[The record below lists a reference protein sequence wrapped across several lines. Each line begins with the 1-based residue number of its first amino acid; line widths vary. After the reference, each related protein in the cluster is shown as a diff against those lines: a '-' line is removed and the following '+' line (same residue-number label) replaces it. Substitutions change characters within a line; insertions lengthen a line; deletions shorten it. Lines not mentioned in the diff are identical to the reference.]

1 MAHADSEDRRGIALG
16 RAPQTKHLPRAQR
29 PGPRELGGAQ
39 LPAHPCAPP
48 ESPRTSCFAPE
59 LSQRVGTALVGPVG
73 RGLAHN
79 RDWGRQGP
87 AVGASPRPG
96 RLRGASHR
104 IREITYLIVDMRALP
119 KSERTPS
126 FFARCRVRSAPPLLA
141 RVPLPVSS
149 GGRLTINTDFWLL
162 VRRRV
167 PGLRLQRHPS
177 VDTFLRRDLIPTL
190 DAKLAQLDC
199 FEHGWVGDPAL
210 DPSERGLVVLGVP
223 IGSPDFVRRHLRF
236 TLERQASL
244 LDQLPALEDAQVAWL
259 LLSFCAAPR
268 MQYALRTV
276 PPLLTEEF
284 AAGHVPTLTPCHLSL
299 LLGLSLRS
307 GTAAWVYWASWADSL
322 QLFARREPAFAER
335 LSASL
340 AGSDSLPLALDSLRL
355 AGHSLSAASFELP
368 TWQDLSRMPPPQQHD
383 DDPGADVTRG
393 WQRSASRALDD
404 FGDRAL
410 RRELDPTSAA
420 MLDSRA
426 GPYGA
431 LPPVAPF

>member
-1 MAHADSEDRRGIALG
+1 MAIVVLLRCTAHAICSAHSA
-16 RAPQTKHLPRAQR
+16 AP
-29 PGPRELGGAQ
+29 
-39 LPAHPCAPP
+39 
-48 ESPRTSCFAPE
+48 
-59 LSQRVGTALVGPVG
+59 
-73 RGLAHN
+73 
-79 RDWGRQGP
+79 
-87 AVGASPRPG
+87 
-96 RLRGASHR
+96 SHR
-104 IREITYLIVDMRALP
+104 RVCSWSRP
-119 KSERTPS
+119 
-126 FFARCRVRSAPPLLA
+126 CR
-141 RVPLPVSS
+141 
-149 GGRLTINTDFWLL
+149 
-162 VRRRV
+162 
-167 PGLRLQRHPS
+167 
-177 VDTFLRRDLIPTL
+177 
-190 DAKLAQLDC
+190 
-199 FEHGWVGDPAL
+199 
-210 DPSERGLVVLGVP
+210 LVVP
-223 IGSPDFVRRHLRF
+223 R
-236 TLERQASL
+236 SL
-244 LDQLPALEDAQVAWL
+244 AV
-259 LLSFCAAPR
+259 SYCR
-268 MQYALRTV
+268 K
-276 PPLLTEEF
+276 
-284 AAGHVPTLTPCHLSL
+284 VPTLTPCHLSL